1 MTKTVYKR
9 KKTIEQVDVANKRVL
24 MRVDF
29 NVPLNRKHEISDDRR
44 IRLAVESIRSVI
56 SRGGICVLMSHLGR
70 PGGIGPEPGLSLKT
84 VVEHLKELMPD
95 ASISMAP
102 GACDSPEAAA
112 AVEAAERG
120 SVIVLEN
127 LRFNSGE
134 KAGARVFSE
143 KLAKL
148 GDIYCNNA
156 FGTAHRSDAS
166 MVAVPELM
174 QGKPRVAGFLLQQ
187 ELVFL
192 SDALEDA
199 ASPFVAVLGGAKVS
213 DKLMAIQNLLGKV
226 DVVLIGGA
234 MAYTF
239 LQAIGRGVGESLV
252 EEEMLDQAERL
263 IDAAAASTT
272 ELMLPRD
279 HVAGKEIEPRTS
291 VEVFADEIEAG
302 WMGLDIGPETAG
314 WYTDRVRHARTVLW
328 NGPVGVYEIEP
339 FDVGTR
345 QIAEACAAA
354 TEQGAV
360 TVLGGGD
367 TAAAIKHF
375 GLSDQ
380 VSHVSTGG
388 GASLELLEGK
398 KFRSVELLDDE

>member
-1 MTKTVYKR
+1 
-9 KKTIEQVDVANKRVL
+9 
-24 MRVDF
+24 
-29 NVPLNRKHEISDDRR
+29 
-44 IRLAVESIRSVI
+44 
-56 SRGGICVLMSHLGR
+56 
-70 PGGIGPEPGLSLKT
+70 
-84 VVEHLKELMPD
+84 
-95 ASISMAP
+95 
-102 GACDSPEAAA
+102 
-112 AVEAAERG
+112 
-120 SVIVLEN
+120 
-127 LRFNSGE
+127 
-134 KAGARVFSE
+134 
-143 KLAKL
+143 
-148 GDIYCNNA
+148 
-156 FGTAHRSDAS
+156 
-166 MVAVPELM
+166 
-174 QGKPRVAGFLLQQ
+174 
-187 ELVFL
+187 
-192 SDALEDA
+192 
-199 ASPFVAVLGGAKVS
+199 
-213 DKLMAIQNLLGKV
+213 
-226 DVVLIGGA
+226 VVLIGGA

-252 EEEMLDQAERL
+252 EEEMLDQAELL